1 MKYPIEKNTVQET
14 LVIPLYGRKMCSQL
28 YPQIYRDET
37 ALRLIDQVDYD
48 FSALEAKAGSAMHRF
63 GFLEVAMRQSDLA
76 WEVRDYLKTHPN
88 AAVVNLGCG
97 LDDTGRACDN
107 GTCKIYNLD
116 FPDVIAVRDA
126 LLPAGQR
133 ETNIGCDLNDAS
145 WFSRIDASGGAVFF
159 AAGVFYYFL
168 TEQIRTL
175 ICAMA
180 AAFPGGRLVFDA
192 ANRLAVKLMLKTWI
206 RQAKVQ
212 NVGAYFAVT
221 DAPAELS
228 AWSEKLKVSSRS
240 YMLGYRKLDDPSVS
254 RFFRFLAKVGDGM
267 MKMQIVRLDFQK

>member
-116 FPDVIAVRDA
+116 FPDVIAVRDT

-145 WFSRIDASGGAVFF
+145 WFRG
-159 AAGVFYYFL
+159 L
-168 TEQIRTL
+168 MR
-175 ICAMA
+175 A
-180 AAFPGGRLVFDA
+180 AARCF
-192 ANRLAVKLMLKTWI
+192 
-206 RQAKVQ
+206 
-212 NVGAYFAVT
+212 
-221 DAPAELS
+221 
-228 AWSEKLKVSSRS
+228 SRRACFIIS
-240 YMLGYRKLDDPSVS
+240 
-254 RFFRFLAKVGDGM
+254 
-267 MKMQIVRLDFQK
+267 